1 MTERDN
7 LEDLGGDGRIILKRN
22 FTTLIST
29 TARQLDAED
38 NLEDLGGDGRI
49 ILKRNFTTLISTT
62 ARQIDAEV
70 WNHMA
75 GLLLFPTIVNLRNY

>member
-1 MTERDN
+1 MTER
-7 LEDLGGDGRIILKRN
+7 
-22 FTTLIST
+22 
-29 TARQLDAED
+29 D